1 MKNLIANL
9 TLITSVVLWVFGVDY
24 IPVMAVLGLPLLL
37 CALSLWVRW
46 SNLAKRI
53 IYGKSL

>member
-1 MKNLIANL
+1 MKNFIANL
-9 TLITSVVLWVFGVDY
+9 TLIASVVLWVFGVDY
-24 IPVMAVLGLPLLL
+24 IPVMAVLGFPLLL